1 MSSKAPV
8 WRYGGPIGF
17 HLPEVAV
24 IPNGVGGM
32 FGVEE
37 EASRMPELPAT
48 PFLIIRW
55 GRINWKEGLG
65 SIYTGH
71 GVGSGCGTGSSGN
84 DNEACYIEGENT
96 ATP

>member
-55 GRINWKEGLG
+55 AYQLERGSWIDLYWPWRRFWVWNW
-65 SIYTGH
+65 
-71 GVGSGCGTGSSGN
+71 
-84 DNEACYIEGENT
+84 
-96 ATP
+96 